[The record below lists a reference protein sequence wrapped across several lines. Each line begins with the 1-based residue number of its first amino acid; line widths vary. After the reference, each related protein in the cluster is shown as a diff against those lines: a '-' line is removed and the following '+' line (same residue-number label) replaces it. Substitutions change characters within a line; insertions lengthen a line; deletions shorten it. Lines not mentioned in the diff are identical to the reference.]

1 MADSFYSFSEPLNS
15 GVDFYTAD
23 DAKII
28 SIALSGDVS
37 LAISLTK
44 TAFSSVGLSSDTSL
58 TISATRMVL
67 ASTNISDLLSATVTA
82 GTTIREGALIV
93 ISATSSLTAS
103 STKIAYASAAIDC
116 TTNVTA
122 VAVKTALA
130 ASVINSAASIVTSM
144 VKTARG
150 AANVIISSNLSAIP
164 KKTVFASTALSS
176 NVSLSVVGK
185 IVLVTIKIVLE
196 NVGSVSA
203 TAVKFATSA
212 IAGIVNIDDSL
223 IRTFLL
229 LDESPVTN
237 HNRTIDMSTEPI
249 FTEVKNWNN
258 RSSRYYKSS
267 SRAARR
273 TFNLSWSWLPNSN
286 SFTVDGKKG
295 RDFIKDIASDPR
307 SHVLKIINLDD
318 SGTTPY
324 TETSYNVLV
333 KDYSETLIR
342 RDIENGVYFWDCSI
356 SLEEV

>member
-15 GVDFYTAD
+15 GVDFYNAD
-23 DAKII
+23 DAKLISAAI
-28 SIALSGDVS
+28 SIDSSV
-37 LAISLTK
+37 AINLTK
-44 TAFSSVGLSSDTSL
+44 IAFSAVDA
-58 TISATRMVL
+58 SANTDALIIARRIVF
-67 ASTNISDLLSATVTA
+67 ASANISDLLSATVTA
-82 GTTIREGALIV
+82 GTTIREGALVV

-103 STKIAYASAAIDC
+103 GTKIAYASSAIDC
-116 TTNVTA
+116 TTSVST
-122 VAVKTALA
+122 VGMKISLA
-130 ASVINSAASIVTSM
+130 ASVIDSAASIVTSM
-144 VKTARG
+144 VKTAFG
-150 AANVIISSNLSAIP
+150 STNVVMTSNASTILTKI
-164 KKTVFASTALSS
+164 VFASAAIYSDVVLTI
-176 NVSLSVVGK
+176 VGK
-185 IVLVTIKIVLE
+185 ISLATIRIVLE
-196 NVGSVSA
+196 NVGSASA
-203 TAVKFATSA
+203 TAIKFATSA
-212 IAGIVNIDDSL
+212 IAEIINIDDSL

-229 LDESPVTN
+229 LDESPITN
-237 HNRTIDMSTEPI
+237 HNRTIDMSIEPI

-286 SFTVDGKKG
+286 SSTVDGKKG
-295 RDFIKDIASDPR
+295 RDFIKNIASDPR